1 MFVKGMKYEIR
12 SVARIV
18 LPMLIIFL
26 CAAMLMSLGFM
37 LDGRV
42 LHFSEKASEG
52 DSLLSSLFVMAEM
65 ALVMG
70 TFLLVVVINITVYIL
85 IVYRF
90 YTSFFTDEGY
100 LTFTLPLTIDCH
112 LMIKIVSMF
121 FWTVIS
127 AVTTLVGGVIIFGG
141 LHVGYGE
148 FSEGVSIGISELL
161 RSIFAQSESYAGA
174 QVVLSI
180 LALLM
185 SLIFQSMLI
194 YLAVALGCMLFKK
207 HRLVGSVI
215 SIYAVNR
222 IYSFIFTIS
231 MLISSEIGMTSA
243 VAYLITMG
251 FMIAVASAGI
261 VGAYMGMRYILQ
273 KKLNLE

>member
-26 CAAMLMSLGFM
+26 CVAMLMSLGFM

-42 LHFSEKASEG
+42 LHFSEEAAEG
-52 DSLLSSLFVMAEM
+52 DSLISALFVMAEM

-70 TFLLVVVINITVYIL
+70 TILLVVVINITVYIL

-100 LTFTLPLTIDCH
+100 LTFTLPLTVDCH
-112 LMIKIVSMF
+112 LMIKIASMF
-121 FWTVIS
+121 FWAVVS

-141 LHVGYGE
+141 LHVGYGV
-148 FSEGVSIGISELL
+148 FSEGVSIDISELL

-222 IYSFIFTIS
+222 IYSFIFTVS
-231 MLISSEIGMTSA
+231 MLISSEISMASEI
-243 VAYLITMG
+243 AYLVTMG
-251 FMIAVASAGI
+251 FMIVVASAGI
-261 VGAYMGMRYILQ
+261 VGSYMGMRYILQ